1 MYGLGMNS
9 FSITAKM
16 SMIRKLLGNPSSAT
30 GLVIVVAYLA
40 MALLAPVIVPGD
52 PLKMHP
58 ADSLKPPHSQ
68 FWAGTDQFGRDVLSR
83 IIFGARI
90 SLYVSCMSVGL
101 ATLIGGIIGSV
112 VGYVGGRMDD
122 LAMRIV
128 DIMLSFPPLILA
140 LSIVAFL
147 GSNMNNIII
156 ALATTYTPI
165 FIRMARGP
173 AIALRETEFVQASIA
188 LGSRLPWITRKH
200 IWPNIAPLIIIQAS
214 LALSWA
220 ILTEATLS
228 FLGLGVQPPTPSWG
242 TMLGEGRRFMTAAP
256 WLAIF
261 PGIAIALVVIG
272 FNLLGDGL
280 RDILDP
286 RLRR

>member
-1 MYGLGMNS
+1 MNS
-9 FSITAKM
+9 LSVAIKVAM
-16 SMIRKLLGNPSSAT
+16 VRKLLGNPSSAV
-30 GLVIVVAYLA
+30 GLIIILLYLA
-40 MALLAPVIVPGD
+40 MALLAPLIAPHD
-52 PLKMHP
+52 PLTMHP
-58 ADSLKPPHSQ
+58 ADSLKPPNSH
-68 FWAGTDQFGRDVLSR
+68 FWAGTDQFGRDALSR

-90 SLYVSCMSVGL
+90 SLYVSFMSVGI
-101 ATLIGGIIGSV
+101 ATLIGGIIGST
-112 VGYVGGRMDD
+112 VGYVGGGIDN

-140 LSIVAFL
+140 LCIVAFL
-147 GSNMNNIII
+147 GPNSNNIII

-173 AIALRETEFVQASIA
+173 AIALREMEFVQASIA
-188 LGSRLPWITRKH
+188 LGAGLPRIIWNH
-200 IWPNIAPLIIIQAS
+200 ILPNIIPLIIIQTS

-220 ILTEATLS
+220 ILTEAALS

-261 PGIAIALVVIG
+261 PGITITLIVIG
-272 FNLLGDGL
+272 LNLLGDGI

-286 RLRR
+286 RLRK

>member
-1 MYGLGMNS
+1 MNS
-9 FSITAKM
+9 SSIAAKL
-16 SMIRKLLGNPSSAT
+16 SLIKRLLENPSSAV
-30 GLVIVVAYLA
+30 GLLIVLLYLIIA
-40 MALLAPVIVPGD
+40 FFAPLIIPND
-52 PLKMHP
+52 PLEMHP
-58 ADSLKPPHSQ
+58 AASLKPPHSH
-68 FWAGTDQFGRDVLSR
+68 FWAGTDQFGRDALSR

-90 SLYVSCMSVGL
+90 SLYVSFMSVGL
-101 ATLIGGIIGSV
+101 ATLIGGVIGSI
-112 VGYVGGRMDD
+112 VGYVGGRSDD

-147 GSNMNNIII
+147 GPNMNNIII

-173 AIALRETEFVQASIA
+173 AIALREMEFVQASIA
-188 LGSRLPWITRKH
+188 LGSGLPRIIRYH
-200 IWPNIAPLIIIQAS
+200 IWPNIIPLIIIQAS

-220 ILTEATLS
+220 ILTEAALS

-242 TMLGEGRRFMTAAP
+242 TMVGEGRRFMTGAP

-261 PGIAIALVVIG
+261 PGIAITLIVTG

-286 RLRR
+286 RLRK